1 MTNPVLPSFMR
12 PTVAA
17 YSHGAPGGVMRT
29 DVPGGVPR
37 YALDYDRG
45 LQQFQVT
52 LILDK
57 TQFSVWTLFYMRII
71 KKGAIT
77 FDMPL
82 DSGFGTQLHAC
93 NILPDSYQASRTGGV
108 AMAVSFVV
116 EAESKAYDWT
126 DADAQTLFTLYELY
140 GKDTDNV
147 LARINKFANV
157 DSLVLQNI

>member
-1 MTNPVLPSFMR
+1 MTNPVLPSLIK

-17 YSHGAPGGVMRT
+17 YSLSGPGGVLRT
-29 DVPGGVPR
+29 DVAGGAPR
-37 YALDYDRG
+37 YGLDYDRG

-57 TQFSVWTLFYMRII
+57 TQFSVWTLFFLRVI

-93 NILPDSYQASRTGGV
+93 NILPDSYQAARTGGI

-116 EAESKAYDWT
+116 EAESKAYDWS
-126 DADAQTLFTLYELY
+126 DVEMAALFALYEQY
-140 GKDTDNV
+140 GRDTDEL
-147 LARINKFANV
+147 LARINQFANV
-157 DSLVLQNI
+157 DSLVLQTV

>member
-1 MTNPVLPSFMR
+1 MPNPVLPSFMK
-12 PTVAA
+12 PIVAA
-17 YSHGAPGGVMRT
+17 YSHGGPGGVMRT
-29 DVPGGVPR
+29 EVAGGAPR

-57 TQFSVWTLFYMRII
+57 LQFSVWTAFYHQII

-93 NILPDSYQASRTGGV
+93 NITPDSYQASRTGGI

-116 EAESKAYDWT
+116 EAESKAYDMT
-126 DADAQTLFTLYELY
+126 AAEALDLVSMYNTY
-140 GKDTDNV
+140 GAGTNAL
-147 LARINKFANV
+147 LARINQFANV
-157 DSLVLQNI
+157 DSNALTF